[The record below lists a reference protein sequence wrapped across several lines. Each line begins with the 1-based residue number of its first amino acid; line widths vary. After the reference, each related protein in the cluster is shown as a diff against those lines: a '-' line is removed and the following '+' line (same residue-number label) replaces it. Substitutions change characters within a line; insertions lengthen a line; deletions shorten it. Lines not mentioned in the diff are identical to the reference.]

1 MCHYQSYCQSGEMD
15 TDPSTVS
22 GADSSTEPSRSDS
35 DDRLRELLSA
45 LNLPALPTGGSRVR
59 LIAIGHRASVT
70 ELINRLHRCG
80 VEVPMWTPAQP
91 IPNTDEVVRVYSQ
104 NRSGV

>member
-1 MCHYQSYCQSGEMD
+1 MCHFQSDGMD
-15 TDPSTVS
+15 ANPFTASS
-22 GADSSTEPSRSDS
+22 ADAASSNS
-35 DDRLRELLSA
+35 DDRLRDLLSA

-59 LIAIGHRASVT
+59 LIAIGHPASVT

-91 IPNTDEVVRVYSQ
+91 IPDTDEVVRIYIQ
-104 NRSGV
+104 NRSSV